1 MNRIPD
7 NALVDYS
14 IPNVLRDGTELPPLT
29 VEDLKEYITDDV
41 TYKELLEADDETKKM
56 VVDLIN
62 KYCLSISNEKNFNTE
77 DAPDILWQCAQ
88 NKFGRGDTIHKDI
101 EIRDII
107 DTLVSRHALKDAG
120 VKDDFDDEDTEPLPN
135 IDKDNMQSVLANAS
149 YDMATGVHNVDLAA
163 TNDEVEKSKL
173 TPEEAE
179 AKIEELFE
187 SMTDT
192 DNQRIDLDTMIKVMG
207 DDFVKNAIGKDV
219 NMEETLQ
226 FVSVIDKY
234 MNGELKNNL
243 FEALPAT
250 FRQSILYQLPGGTMN
265 SKKMREGAAKA
276 FLDSVSKDFC
286 QNSLNAFDLNKTI
299 TEITKVQQEMIDGTK
314 QMEGALNV
322 MKFNNTL
329 DIFIKRR
336 DKLREEGKEAN
347 ANAVDEV
354 FVKPLIHTIELTD
367 FKEFCKTVRIK
378 RYELER
384 PDKVFKDFNMKYFD
398 NRRNIYNI
406 AGCIDVLSKQLKD
419 REEPAKDGAK
429 ICIAFCKYCKN
440 MLPENDAEHTFMYYF
455 IMNILTL
462 NLIYPN
468 GVVVDSEVS
477 TDESRDFYN
486 KMLANLTECAINLER
501 KES

>member
-29 VEDLKEYITDDV
+29 VEDLKEYIIDDA
-41 TYKELLEADDETKKM
+41 TYKELMEADDETKKL
-56 VVDLIN
+56 VVDVIN
-62 KYCLSISNEKNFNTE
+62 RYCLSISNEKNFNTE
-77 DAPDILWQCAQ
+77 EAPDVLWKCAQ
-88 NKFGRGDTIHKDI
+88 NKFGRGDTMHKDI

-120 VKDDFDDEDTEPLPN
+120 VKNDFEDDNVELV
-135 IDKDNMQSVLANAS
+135 DKGDMKPVLANAS
-149 YDMATGVHNVDLAA
+149 YDMATGVYNVDLAA
-163 TNDEVEKSKL
+163 ANDEAATPAL
-173 TPEEAE
+173 TQEEAE

-187 SMTDT
+187 KMIGTDT
-192 DNQRIDLDTMIKVMG
+192 QRIDLDTMISVMG

-219 NMEETLQ
+219 DMEETLQ
-226 FVSVIDKY
+226 FVSVIDRY
-234 MNGELKNNL
+234 MNGELKDNL
-243 FEALPAT
+243 FEELPAT
-250 FRQSILYQLPGGTMN
+250 FRREILRQIPGGIMN

-276 FLDSVSKDFC
+276 FLDGISKDFC
-286 QNSLNAFDLNKTI
+286 QNSMNSLDLNKTI
-299 TEITKVQQEMIDGTK
+299 SEITKVQQEMINGTK
-314 QMEGALNV
+314 QMEGSLNV

-336 DKLREEGKEAN
+336 DKLLEEGKEIN
-347 ANAVDEV
+347 ANAVEEV
-354 FVKPLIHTIELTD
+354 FIKPLIQTIELTD

-429 ICIAFCKYCKN
+429 ICIAFCKYCRN
-440 MLPENDAEHTFMYYF
+440 MVPENDAEHTFMYYF

-486 KMLANLTECAINLER
+486 KMLASLTECAVNLER
-501 KES
+501 KE

>member
-1 MNRIPD
+1 MNRIPN

-14 IPNVLRDGTELPPLT
+14 IPNVLRDDGTELPPLT
-29 VEDLKEYITDDV
+29 VEDLKEYIADDAI
-41 TYKELLEADDETKKM
+41 YKELLEADDETKKL
-56 VVDLIN
+56 VVDVIN
-62 KYCLSISNEKNFNTE
+62 RYCLSISNEKNFNTDE
-77 DAPDILWQCAQ
+77 APDILWQCAQ

-120 VKDDFDDEDTEPLPN
+120 VKDDFEDEDKLELVGKG
-135 IDKDNMQSVLANAS
+135 DMQPVLANAS
-149 YDMATGVHNVDLAA
+149 YDMATGVHNVDLVAA
-163 TNDEVEKSKL
+163 NEEATAPAL
-173 TPEEAE
+173 TQEEAE
-179 AKIEELFE
+179 AKIDELFAA
-187 SMTDT
+187 MTDT
-192 DNQRIDLDTMIKVMG
+192 DNKRIDLDTMISVMG

-226 FVSVIDKY
+226 FVSAIDKY
-234 MNGELKNNL
+234 MNGELKDDL
-243 FEALPAT
+243 FNSLPPT
-250 FRQSILYQLPGGTMN
+250 FRKAILHQLPGGIMN

-276 FLDSVSKDFC
+276 FLDSVSQDFC
-286 QNSLNAFDLNKTI
+286 QNSMNSLDLNKTI
-299 TEITKVQQEMIDGTK
+299 SEIAKVQEEMINGTK
-314 QMEGALNV
+314 QIEGSLNV

-329 DIFIKRR
+329 DIFVKRR
-336 DKLREEGKEAN
+336 DKLLEEGKEIN

-354 FVKPLIHTIELTD
+354 FVKPLIQTIELTN

-419 REEPAKDGAK
+419 REEPAKDGTK
-429 ICIAFCKYCKN
+429 ICIAFCKYCRN
-440 MLPENDAEHTFMYYF
+440 MTAENDAEHTFMYYF

-477 TDESRDFYN
+477 TNDSREFYN
-486 KMLANLTECAINLER
+486 KMLASLTECAVNLER
-501 KES
+501 V

>member
-29 VEDLKEYITDDV
+29 VENLKEYITDDA
-41 TYKELLEADDETKKM
+41 TYKELMEADDETKKL
-56 VVDLIN
+56 VFDIIN
-62 KYCLSISNEKNFNTE
+62 RYCLSISNEKNFNTE
-77 DAPDILWQCAQ
+77 EVPDVLWKCAQ
-88 NKFGRGDTIHKDI
+88 NKFGRGDTMHKDI

-120 VKDDFDDEDTEPLPN
+120 VKDDFDDEGNTELVSKNDMKP
-135 IDKDNMQSVLANAS
+135 VLANAS

-163 TNDEVEKSKL
+163 TTVNTPPL
-173 TPEEAE
+173 TQEEAE
-179 AKIEELFE
+179 AKIDELFAA
-187 SMTDT
+187 MTGT
-192 DNQRIDLDTMIKVMG
+192 DSQRIDLDTMINVMG

-219 NMEETLQ
+219 NLEETLQ

-234 MNGELKNNL
+234 MNGELKNGL
-243 FEALPAT
+243 FEALPPT
-250 FRQSILYQLPGGTMN
+250 FRKEIIRQLPGGRMC
-265 SKKMREGAAKA
+265 SKRMLEGAAKA
-276 FLDSVSKDFC
+276 FLDGISKDFC
-286 QNSLNAFDLNKTI
+286 QNSMNSLDLNKTI
-299 TEITKVQQEMIDGTK
+299 SEINKVQEEMLNGTK
-314 QMEGALNV
+314 QMEGSLNV

-336 DKLREEGKEAN
+336 DKLLEEGKEVN
-347 ANAVDEV
+347 ANAVEEV
-354 FVKPLIHTIELTD
+354 FIKPLIQTIELTD

-429 ICIAFCKYCKN
+429 ICIAFCKYCRN
-440 MLPENDAEHTFMYYF
+440 MVPENDAEHTFMYYF

-486 KMLANLTECAINLER
+486 KMLASLTECAVNLER
-501 KES
+501 KE